1 MSICGSTSFL
11 SVGRT
16 NESEILADFGTH
28 SLSSSSPSQKA
39 IRHPQAYRNDMYH
52 FINRPIPRLLR
63 YDLLLKEISKLSKK
77 EGLPTDEIQQVQ
89 QELAASAALT
99 DKAVAEA
106 QDKIE
111 MWQLKDTL
119 ATPSD
124 AKFDGSVVSSRL
136 VASFSSFVRTKLT
149 RWPSTSCRSPTWSS

>member
-1 MSICGSTSFL
+1 MTSL
-11 SVGRT
+11 TLR
-16 NESEILADFGTH
+16 ERP
-28 SLSSSSPSQKA
+28 PSQKA

-77 EGLPTDEIQQVQ
+77 EGLPVDEIQQVQ

-99 DKAVAEA
+99 DKAVQEA

-124 AKFDGSVVSSRL
+124 AKFDGSVVSTSRQAMFL
-136 VASFSSFVRTKLT
+136 
-149 RWPSTSCRSPTWSS
+149 

>member
-1 MSICGSTSFL
+1 
-11 SVGRT
+11 
-16 NESEILADFGTH
+16 
-28 SLSSSSPSQKA
+28 
-39 IRHPQAYRNDMYH
+39 MYH

-77 EGLPTDEIQQVQ
+77 EGLPVDEIQQVQ

-99 DKAVAEA
+99 DKAVQEA

-124 AKFDGSVVSSRL
+124 AKFDGSVVS
-136 VASFSSFVRTKLT
+136 
-149 RWPSTSCRSPTWSS
+149 TSQQAVFP